1 MKAFKIITL
10 IIVAQVAFIALTVLF
25 IVVLRHELRRTP
37 TFAHP
42 PIAPTSSWKRFSSVE
57 GRFSIF
63 FPGIPDHTSILTD
76 EKANSEVHL
85 FYVNANAQ
93 NSFAIGYR
101 DSPMFSKM
109 AVLPDPQAFLEK
121 SEALWVAHSQG
132 KVTYEQESKFKD
144 YPAREFE
151 YVAGGKAN
159 YSTRMKL
166 ILVGDRVY
174 EIYVIFLTQNP
185 YPQERTTF
193 FNSFSLRTNQNSF

>member
-1 MKAFKIITL
+1 LKPFKIIAL
-10 IIVAQVAFIALTVLF
+10 IIVAQVVFVVLTVLF
-25 IVVLRHELRRTP
+25 IVVLRYELRRTP

-57 GRFSIF
+57 GRFSVF
-63 FPGIPDHTSILTD
+63 FPGTPESTNILTD
-76 EKANSEVHL
+76 ETTNSALHL
-85 FYVNANAQ
+85 FYVDPSAQ
-93 NSFAIGYR
+93 NCFAIGYS
-101 DSPMFSKM
+101 DSAVFSKM
-109 AVLPDPQAFLEK
+109 AALPDPQAFLKK
-121 SEALWVAHSQG
+121 SEALSVANSQG
-132 KVTYEQESKFKD
+132 KVTYEQESKFRD

-185 YPQERTTF
+185 YPQERMAF
-193 FNSFSLRTNQNSF
+193 FNSFSLITNQISF